1 MLIVKLDA
9 MGDVLR
15 TTCLLPGIAHAHP
28 GAAITWLTRPESVP
42 LIKGNPYV
50 AETIT
55 YGPDAHVHLLSRE
68 FDRVINLDAGKI
80 SAGLATLARAP
91 RKDGFVLHRD
101 GYVVATNPA
110 ARAWLATGIDDQL
123 KRRGRR
129 TYQSWM
135 KDIIDAS
142 GVPDRYVLELSGP
155 EREKGR
161 RQLAAL
167 GVDFER
173 PIVGLN
179 TGAGGRWELKQW
191 REQGFIGLVQRMA
204 RERDVQFVL
213 LGGPGERERNARLQ
227 AQAGVPLIDPGCDNP
242 VRHFAALTAACDV
255 VVTGDTLAMHIA
267 LALGRRTVVL
277 FGPTSAPEIE
287 LYGLGEKVDP
297 GHDLP
302 ELLQDLVRLRP
313 ELHGPHQRGHGRRGG
328 APPVVAGAC
337 VGRHAP
343 RHGGRTGRRGGCG
356 THMMAQLTADLHE
369 MVAEQGQYRDLL
381 YQMTM
386 RDLRLRYK
394 QTVMGFGWAIFM
406 PLVNTAIFS
415 VIFMRVAPIET
426 GVPYVAFAYCGLLT
440 WNFFAS
446 SLKFAVNLAHEQRE
460 HGHQGLFPPRGV
472 SRSRPSW
479 SASSISPSAAACSSA
494 S

>member
-1 MLIVKLDA
+1 MKTVPFTDIAADCRFFLGDRPCIWHKTEGAVCTCERYEQIRERVLIVKLDA

-28 GAAITWLTRPESVP
+28 GAAIVWLTRPESVP
-42 LIKGNPYV
+42 LIQRNPYV
-50 AETIT
+50 TETIT

-91 RKDGFVLHRD
+91 RKDGYVLHRD
-101 GYVVATNPA
+101 GYVVPTNPA

-142 GVPDRYVLELSGP
+142 GAPDRYVLELSDA
-155 EREKGR
+155 ERQKGR
-161 RQLAAL
+161 GQLADL

-173 PIVGLN
+173 PVVGLN

-191 REQGFIGLVQRMA
+191 REEGFIGLVQRLS

-227 AQAGVPLIDPGCDNP
+227 AQAGVPIVDPGCDNP

-267 LALGRRTVVL
+267 LALQRRTVVL

-287 LYGLGEKVDP
+287 LYGLGEKVIPDMTCLSCYKTSCDFVP
-297 GHDLP
+297 NCM
-302 ELLQDLVRLRP
+302 ELITVDMVASAVHRQLSLVRASDGSLLATAA
-313 ELHGPHQRGHGRRGG
+313 ELPGT
-328 APPVVAGAC
+328 AGA
-337 VGRHAP
+337 A
-343 RHGGRTGRRGGCG
+343 RT
-356 THMMAQLTADLHE
+356 
-369 MVAEQGQYRDLL
+369 
-381 YQMTM
+381 
-386 RDLRLRYK
+386 
-394 QTVMGFGWAIFM
+394 
-406 PLVNTAIFS
+406 
-415 VIFMRVAPIET
+415 
-426 GVPYVAFAYCGLLT
+426 
-440 WNFFAS
+440 
-446 SLKFAVNLAHEQRE
+446 
-460 HGHQGLFPPRGV
+460 
-472 SRSRPSW
+472 
-479 SASSISPSAAACSSA
+479 
-494 S
+494 

>member
-1 MLIVKLDA
+1 MTTERLTDIAADCRFFLGDRPCTWHKSEGAVCTCLRYEQVREHVLIVKLDA

-101 GYVVATNPA
+101 GYVVPTNPA

-142 GVPDRYVLELSGP
+142 AVPDRYVLELSDS
-155 EREKGR
+155 ERHKGL
-161 RQLAAL
+161 RQLAEL
-167 GVDFER
+167 GIDLER

-191 REQGFIGLVQRMA
+191 REDGFIGLVQRLS

-287 LYGLGEKVDP
+287 LYDLGEKVIPDMSCLSCYKTSCDFVP
-297 GHDLP
+297 NCMDLISVDMVAAAVHRQ
-302 ELLQDLVRLRP
+302 LSYVR
-313 ELHGPHQRGHGRRGG
+313 
-328 APPVVAGAC
+328 APNGMLMAAREDRNATAGA
-337 VGRHAP
+337 V
-343 RHGGRTGRRGGCG
+343 RT
-356 THMMAQLTADLHE
+356 
-369 MVAEQGQYRDLL
+369 
-381 YQMTM
+381 
-386 RDLRLRYK
+386 
-394 QTVMGFGWAIFM
+394 
-406 PLVNTAIFS
+406 
-415 VIFMRVAPIET
+415 
-426 GVPYVAFAYCGLLT
+426 
-440 WNFFAS
+440 
-446 SLKFAVNLAHEQRE
+446 
-460 HGHQGLFPPRGV
+460 
-472 SRSRPSW
+472 
-479 SASSISPSAAACSSA
+479 
-494 S
+494 